1 MNASEYQLGL
11 LAIISGL
18 AITHLLTNAAR
29 LLMDRKHTDWD
40 WLAIAAAIF
49 VAYLIV
55 YSWFV
60 TGRAWGDLPEGVSL
74 GLFVLT
80 LIEVAPFYIA
90 ARAVLPDDRIGT
102 TGSNLRA
109 HYEENSRL
117 VWGSIAFSAVLTNL
131 DVALLTPSQGAQEA
145 LAPLGYIPNV
155 IFIVAIAILAFTSKR
170 WIHLVTVPL
179 ILSALVISSVPL
191 SMSAA

>member
-1 MNASEYQLGL
+1 
-11 LAIISGL
+11 
-18 AITHLLTNAAR
+18 
-29 LLMDRKHTDWD
+29 MDRKHTDWD
-40 WLAIAAAIF
+40 WLAITSAIF

-60 TGRAWGDLPEGVSL
+60 TGRAWGELPSGVSL

-90 ARAVLPDDRIGT
+90 ARAVLPDDHIT
-102 TGSNLRA
+102 TVSSNLRS

-117 VWGSIAFSAVLTNL
+117 VWGAVALSAIITNI
-131 DVALLTPSQGAQEA
+131 DVALLPPLQGAQDA

-155 IFIVAIAILAFTSKR
+155 IFIAAIVSLACTNQR
-170 WIHLVTVPL
+170 WFHAVTVPV
-179 ILSALVISSVPL
+179 ILGALVFS
-191 SMSAA
+191 SAALSL

>member
-1 MNASEYQLGL
+1 MNASDYQLGL

-18 AITHLLTNAAR
+18 AITHLLTNATR
-29 LLMDRKHTDWD
+29 LLMDRRHTDWD
-40 WLAIAAAIF
+40 WLPIASAIF

-60 TGRAWGDLPEGVSL
+60 TGRAWQKLPNGISL

-90 ARAVLPDDRIGT
+90 ARAVLPDDRIT
-102 TGSNLRA
+102 TVGSNLRS

-117 VWGSIAFSAVLTNL
+117 IWGAIAISAIITNI
-131 DVALLTPSQGAQEA
+131 DVAVSPFSQGAQEA
-145 LAPLGYIPNV
+145 IAPLGYLPNV
-155 IFIVAIAILAFTSKR
+155 IFIAAIGSLAFTTRR
-170 WIHLVTVPL
+170 WVHLVTVPVL
-179 ILSALVISSVPL
+179 LGALVFSSIGL
-191 SMSAA
+191 SL

>member
-18 AITHLLTNAAR
+18 AITHLLTNATR
-29 LLMDRKHTDWD
+29 LLMDRRHTSWD
-40 WLAIAAAIF
+40 WLAIISAIF

-55 YSWFV
+55 YSWFG
-60 TGRAWGDLPEGVSL
+60 TGRAWQDLPSGVSL

-90 ARAVLPDDRIGT
+90 ARAVLPDDRINSVGFD
-102 TGSNLRA
+102 LRS

-117 VWGSIAFSAVLTNL
+117 VWGAIAISAIITNI
-131 DVALLTPSQGAQEA
+131 DVALLTPSQAAQDA
-145 LAPLGYIPNV
+145 LAPLGYLPN
-155 IFIVAIAILAFTSKR
+155 IILLPES
-170 WIHLVTVPL
+170 LV
-179 ILSALVISSVPL
+179 
-191 SMSAA
+191 